1 MSRGSDRTEQP
12 STRCRAIAF
21 SLNNA
26 IGGYPLKEMVYPSTK
41 RLCLLIQDR
50 AVAKLTRFAIY

>member
-1 MSRGSDRTEQP
+1 MSWECDRTEQP

-26 IGGYPLKEMVYPSTK
+26 IGGYPLKEMVYPLTK
-41 RLCLLIQDR
+41 QPCLLMQDR
-50 AVAKLTRFAIY
+50 AVAKLIRFAIY